1 MMKNLMKLVSVLV
14 LFIISLSVATAA
26 QITAIQEVKIDGDV
40 LCAVGDAS
48 CTQPNVL
55 GLEKDDEFKVKVQL
69 RSIVALD
76 DVQVEAF
83 IRGFDSND
91 LIEDISDVFDAKA
104 NVTYYKTLTLK
115 LPLRMDQDTYKLR
128 VIVSDRDNT
137 ENVENYEL
145 EIDSVRHGLEIRDVI
160 ISPEST
166 VKAGRALLVSARIK
180 NRGESSEEDVKVKVS
195 IHELGISASDYIDEI
210 DEEDCTSDDCD
221 DSVTSEELYLRIPDN
236 ARTGDYTLQVQVEF
250 DDGDE
255 TETKTSTIHVVGVDE
270 QPVET
275 EVTKTII
282 TIGPESQE
290 VTKGVASVYP
300 ITLTN
305 AGTNSRTYTIMVD
318 SADWATFKI
327 SPSNVVVLNPSE
339 SKAVYVYAT
348 AAATASAGEHIFSV
362 TVKSGDKELKQV
374 ALKADVKGSEAAAAT
389 GWSKVKKA
397 LEWGLGI
404 LVVLI
409 VILGLIIGFNKLK
422 GEDEEEKDES
432 QTYY

>member
-282 TIGPESQE
+282 TIGPES
-290 VTKGVASVYP
+290 
-300 ITLTN
+300 
-305 AGTNSRTYTIMVD
+305 
-318 SADWATFKI
+318 
-327 SPSNVVVLNPSE
+327 
-339 SKAVYVYAT
+339 
-348 AAATASAGEHIFSV
+348 
-362 TVKSGDKELKQV
+362 
-374 ALKADVKGSEAAAAT
+374 
-389 GWSKVKKA
+389 
-397 LEWGLGI
+397 
-404 LVVLI
+404 
-409 VILGLIIGFNKLK
+409 
-422 GEDEEEKDES
+422 
-432 QTYY
+432 